1 MLCTIKTAK
10 NKVGASL
17 SLSLSLQCTQ
27 GNCHITG
34 LENCGEQKRKRKRER
49 KEKEKGED
57 VIRDKVRKQKPKV
70 WILNIIMIYNN
81 SNPRKKID
89 YNYYKLFYMWKNCD
103 NVIKK

>member
-1 MLCTIKTAK
+1 
-10 NKVGASL
+10 VPL

-70 WILNIIMIYNN
+70 
-81 SNPRKKID
+81 
-89 YNYYKLFYMWKNCD
+89 
-103 NVIKK
+103 

>member
-1 MLCTIKTAK
+1 MLRTIKIAK
-10 NKVGASL
+10 NKVGA

-70 WILNIIMIYNN
+70 
-81 SNPRKKID
+81 
-89 YNYYKLFYMWKNCD
+89 
-103 NVIKK
+103 

>member
-70 WILNIIMIYNN
+70 
-81 SNPRKKID
+81 
-89 YNYYKLFYMWKNCD
+89 
-103 NVIKK
+103 